1 MPTYDYHCDANGRT
15 LAVRHPMAEAVSTW
29 GELCARAAADPG
41 DTAPDTPVH
50 KILTASAVVSSASLG
65 SGCEP
70 MGGGCGMGPCGG
82 GMCQY
87 Q

>member
-15 LAVRHPMAEAVSTW
+15 LAVRHRMAEAVHTW
-29 GELCARAAADPG
+29 GELCERATAPLG
-41 DTAPDTPVH
+41 DTPADTPVH
-50 KILTASAVVSSASLG
+50 KIFTASAVVDSASLG

-70 MGGGCGMGPCGG
+70 MAGCGMGPCGG
-82 GMCQY
+82 GMCGY